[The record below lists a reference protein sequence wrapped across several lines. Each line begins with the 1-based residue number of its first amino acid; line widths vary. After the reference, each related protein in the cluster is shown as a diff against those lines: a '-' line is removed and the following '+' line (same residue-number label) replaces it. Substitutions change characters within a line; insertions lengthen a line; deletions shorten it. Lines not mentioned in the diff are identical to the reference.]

1 MSLNEVVNILIK
13 SPWFY
18 VGVSLI
24 VLMIF
29 YSMYRNS
36 QRKSIHKKVDD
47 LLRRYS
53 SIKTGP
59 LLYKL
64 NKSAAL
70 SRVNKDIAEQVLE
83 CQGTFDNVQEELK
96 EVYSN
101 IAECDDCVAV
111 KKLAEAKKYINVA
124 DELLVKAEEKVSG
137 LNEVLDGIIRQESDQ
152 REQINSL
159 KDEFREL
166 KQKYNERSD
175 EFVYSYETIERKLIG
190 VEKQF
195 SEFEEQIYAS
205 EFQKAAE
212 IKEEV
217 KNDVKQ
223 LQEVYSQLPELLEIA
238 RGILPRMLEE
248 VNTVYAYAK
257 QRGVHLKHVDVE
269 KNVQLINERMKADL
283 NSLKSA
289 DVLEIGEHLDDCKKR
304 ISQLLQQ
311 LEKEGSS
318 FEEVS
323 KIKELL
329 TYDIKSMDKGIRDI
343 NAVYKVVSSRFGFS
357 NVQDVIDELSVSH
370 DKFNKRFNDVTKKNK
385 ANEIS
390 STEMLL
396 ALRELKHDV
405 DLKTAEMKVL
415 QEKLEHARHDEN
427 HAKNQLLK
435 LHLIINEMK
444 SKVRKNRL
452 ASISENYEEDLQT
465 AYSHVLAVEN
475 ILEEVPLDISL
486 LNTTLKT
493 AIDFVYL
500 LYNDVNKILGTANMV
515 EAAIVVGNR
524 CRSTY
529 EDIDSELTLSELSY
543 RNGEYTKALT
553 IAWKS
558 LDTVFPNSQ
567 DLIKESAA
575 QK

>member
-175 EFVYSYETIERKLIG
+175 EFVYSYEAIERKLIG